1 MSPPAGGTH
10 TNPKWWP
17 PSEGLVMRSMI
28 SGSPRT
34 IPAVSIGP
42 ICARLPLTVY
52 DIIFVSEGARRVGKS
67 YTEGRGGM
75 RNDRADGEFYRDKVN
90 IKPWEVTDFSATGAR
105 ERRLIQKSKQPKGN
119 LISTAEFYAVNG

>member
-1 MSPPAGGTH
+1 M
-10 TNPKWWP
+10 
-17 PSEGLVMRSMI
+17 
-28 SGSPRT
+28 
-34 IPAVSIGP
+34 
-42 ICARLPLTVY
+42 
-52 DIIFVSEGARRVGKS
+52 GKS

-105 ERRLIQKSKQPKGN
+105 KRRLIQKSKKPKGN